1 MTSARWNWIMDD
13 PPITRL
19 SGSKRFEHRCFG
31 HRSTDEGEEEGSPP
45 CITWPSTFSLLLILR
60 CNFFSFC
67 FSFLFFLCFLHP
79 FLRTIQSRPGP
90 APVRKNGKLDDSWP
104 TTTFGPGLSAGIVTR
119 IIGIIAIGIKVK
131 RQH

>member
-1 MTSARWNWIMDD
+1 MHHVAVHVFTLVDSS
-13 PPITRL
+13 L
-19 SGSKRFEHRCFG
+19 QF
-31 HRSTDEGEEEGSPP
+31 
-45 CITWPSTFSLLLILR
+45 LLLLL
-60 CNFFSFC
+60 FFSF
-67 FSFLFFLCFLHP
+67 FFLCFLHP
-79 FLRTIQSRPGP
+79 FLRTIQSRP